1 MDLDRDVVG
10 IQVRCERNLV
20 AVGEGHVQ
28 EVGEVAE
35 ERLERGALIAC
46 GAAARVAL
54 VGDVAGRS
62 LGRCLKF
69 LDFRLGGHLGAV
81 PSSPNVP
88 GHGDPLPDKA
98 VRLGNGF
105 GAPRSTAGT
114 NGVSGEMADLGRRA
128 PRPHPERP
136 SGCDQVYSI

>member
-10 IQVRCERNLV
+10 IQVRCERDRV

-88 GHGDPLPDKA
+88 GYGDPLPDRMRIA
-98 VRLGNGF
+98 RRRSGVGLLGVGW
-105 GAPRSTAGT
+105 APRSTRGNQRSIRR
-114 NGVSGEMADLGRRA
+114 NGGSGKKSSS
-128 PRPHPERP
+128 PP
-136 SGCDQVYSI
+136 S